1 MYIRTVDRTNNNNE
15 MVTNVSVMIFV
26 LVIVSRDYRRATER
40 DVFAGPNFR
49 KHIIALTNWD
59 DICFVSVKQQL

>member
-1 MYIRTVDRTNNNNE
+1 

-40 DVFAGPNFR
+40 DVFAGRIFR